1 MTSEPA
7 YILDNGNRVP
17 YIPKE
22 ITTHREAYAATL
34 HVLFKHVADF
44 HICIVKTF
52 SKKYG
57 IPEDDIMQT
66 IQESDEFKNMA
77 VDPVLHPSDPLGYL
91 TPAELVEPA
100 AEPAAAGVEPAK
112 AEPVELAKAEP
123 VVMKKIVKKKQPVMP
138 AVPVMSVTPNADNA
152 KIIRKKPALKKQTH
166 AQEPQQEPQEPQR
179 NDSERNDSE
188 RNDSVSYNS
197 PDSLQISPTDATVI
211 KKKII
216 RKKIV
221 PEKQAQPPQELQQE
235 PLQAADV
242 QITPADATVIKKI
255 IRKKK

>member
-1 MTSEPA
+1 MSSEPA

-44 HICIVKTF
+44 HICIVKAF

-91 TPAELVEPA
+91 TPAELAKPAEPA
-100 AEPAAAGVEPAK
+100 AEPV
-112 AEPVELAKAEP
+112 EP
-123 VVMKKIVKKKQPVMP
+123 VVMKKIVKKKQPVVPVVVPVVVP
-138 AVPVMSVTPNADNA
+138 AVPVTPNADNE

-166 AQEPQQEPQEPQR
+166 AQEPQQDIQAPQQEPQR

-197 PDSLQISPTDATVI
+197 QDSLQISPTDATVI

-216 RKKIV
+216 KKKIV
-221 PEKQAQPPQELQQE
+221 PEKQAQSPQELQQE
-235 PLQAADV
+235 PPQAADV
-242 QITPADATVIKKI
+242 QIAPADATVIKKI

>member
-1 MTSEPA
+1 MSSEPA
-7 YILDNGNRVP
+7 YISDNGKRVP

-44 HICIVKTF
+44 HICIVKAF

-77 VDPVLHPSDPLGYL
+77 VDPVLNHSDSLGYL
-91 TPAELVEPA
+91 TPLELAAEPA
-100 AEPAAAGVEPAK
+100 AEPAKAEPAK
-112 AEPVELAKAEP
+112 TEPVEPAKAEP
-123 VVMKKIVKKKQPVMP
+123 VVMKKIVKKKQPV
-138 AVPVMSVTPNADNA
+138 VPVVPVEPVVPVVPVVSVTPNADNA
-152 KIIRKKPALKKQTH
+152 KIIRKNPALKKQTH
-166 AQEPQQEPQEPQR
+166 AQEPQQEPQQDIQAPQQEPQEPQC
-179 NDSERNDSE
+179 NDSERTDSE
-188 RNDSVSYNS
+188 RTDSERTDSVSYSS

-216 RKKIV
+216 RKKIA
-221 PEKQAQPPQELQQE
+221 PEKQAQ
-235 PLQAADV
+235 
-242 QITPADATVIKKI
+242 
-255 IRKKK
+255 